1 MGGGCETRELGWA
14 GKARLQTRV
23 ASWASR
29 RATGRLAT
37 RAEEPP
43 GAREEACALLSGGHP
58 QTLWF
63 GVNFSTERAELTLT
77 QATTQTSLAPPRE
90 AKEASARMAPFTR
103 DIQNGQAQTDG
114 KQVCGSRGLG
124 SDLTSAGGGGRRGA
138 FGGDESALEPDK
150 RGV

>member
-58 QTLWF
+58 QTLWS
-63 GVNFSTERAELTLT
+63 GVNFSTEWAELTLT

-90 AKEASARMAPFTR
+90 AKEARHERPQRVWLHLHETSRM
-103 DIQNGQAQTDG
+103 G
-114 KQVCGSRGLG
+114 KPRRTESR
-124 SDLTSAGGGGRRGA
+124 SV
-138 FGGDESALEPDK
+138 ALEGW
-150 RGV
+150 GVT